1 MVVGPFRAD
10 TDHDGDLHFWG
21 VTFPS
26 TFLVTRTLV
35 VVHNL
40 EVVVAVVVRNLVVAL
55 GIHVVAAFV
64 NSGIRHPGPAL
75 ILIFVPL
82 VLMDLYILRDVTMM
96 DHHSFDPGTNLLM
109 VVPMD
114 SDLVVEVHDPV
125 VVLRSANGAVGVVVI
140 HVSHN
145 EEEVVVV
152 VLHNILLVHH
162 VKEVDHLVQRQQ
174 LRNVAPV
181 AAAVVDIAGID
192 QWVVVV
198 APIAIQK
205 RAARHRLAL
214 SAYYFYLPVRVM

>member
-55 GIHVVAAFV
+55 GIHVVAVFV

-82 VLMDLYILRDVTMM
+82 VLMDLYILRDATMM
-96 DHHSFDPGTNLLM
+96 DRHSFDPGTNLLM
-109 VVPMD
+109 VARMD
-114 SDLVVEVHDPV
+114 SDLVVEVHDRV
-125 VVLRSANGAVGVVVI
+125 VVLRPANGAVGAVVI

-145 EEEVVVV
+145 EEVVVV